1 MKTLKKK
8 SQILAEERIELA
20 QKAVKAENEKREKE
34 GRDEVVLVNSYYENQ
49 AKAGLVRLRVPDEN
63 APYLKYVGKNEIFV
77 FADNQLEKLV
87 NLEIPAHYRHGDH
100 PERRSDGSLRPTI
113 VRNFYIEKGF
123 LGKEMVA
130 IVNINKKIDIATKE
144 EMIIIDIF
152 PENKTQDL
160 KEALL
165 SLKLGA
171 PLKGFPQEVLIPGKK
186 DLCVRLEEIIKK

>member
-20 QKAVKAENEKREKE
+20 QKAVKAENEKRERE
-34 GRDEVVLVNSYYENQ
+34 GRDEAILVNSYYESH

-77 FADNQLEKLV
+77 FADDQLEKLV

-100 PERRSDGSLRPTI
+100 PERRADGSLRPTV
-113 VRNFYIEKGF
+113 VRNFYVEKSF

-130 IVNINKKIDIATKE
+130 VVNINKKVDITTRE
-144 EMIIIDIF
+144 EMIIIDVF
-152 PENKTQDL
+152 PEEKTQDL
-160 KEALL
+160 KEALVN
-165 SLKLGA
+165 LKLGA

>member
-8 SQILAEERIELA
+8 SQIIAEERIELA
-20 QKAVKAENEKREKE
+20 QKAVKNENEKREKE
-34 GRDEVVLVNSYYENQ
+34 GRDEVVLVNSYYESQ
-49 AKAGLVRLRVPDEN
+49 TKAGLVKLRVPDES

-77 FADNQLEKLV
+77 FADDQLQKLV

-100 PERRSDGSLRPTI
+100 PERRADGSLRPTV
-113 VRNFYIEKGF
+113 VRNFYIEKSF

-130 IVNINKKIDIATKE
+130 VVNINKKVDIATRE

-152 PENKTQDL
+152 PEKKTQDL

-165 SLKLGA
+165 NLKLGA